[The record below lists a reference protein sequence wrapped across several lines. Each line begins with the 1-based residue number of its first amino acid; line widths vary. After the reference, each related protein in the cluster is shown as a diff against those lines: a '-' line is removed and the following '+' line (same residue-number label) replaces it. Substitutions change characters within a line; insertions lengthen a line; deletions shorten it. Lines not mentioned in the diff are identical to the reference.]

1 MLQEK
6 SPVIMVVNDAA
17 DYGNNFAAFKKALIA
32 QPVSWKDGVCQFAT
46 ITHEGPFKAGKING
60 RPVDFAPPLV
70 NDSPFIRSAWDSGVA
85 YIRKGDEA
93 MILDFSDPK
102 NPRKTLGVKPDERFP
117 AGVGQDKPIIF
128 GKAK

>member
-1 MLQEK
+1 
-6 SPVIMVVNDAA
+6 
-17 DYGNNFAAFKKALIA
+17 
-32 QPVSWKDGVCQFAT
+32 
-46 ITHEGPFKAGKING
+46 
-60 RPVDFAPPLV
+60 
-70 NDSPFIRSAWDSGVA
+70 
-85 YIRKGDEA
+85 